1 MFTVDID
8 TGGTMTDALV
18 SDGKEIRAFKVD
30 TTPHD
35 YTVSLRECLAEA
47 AKQYGYGSVQSFL
60 DNVTLIRWS
69 STITSNVLGE
79 RRGAKVGL
87 LVTSGHEQD
96 LYGAGKSPVIDE
108 LVAEDN
114 VVGLPEGA
122 SPQDVLNAVKRLFD
136 DGVRRICVSL
146 RGAFPDNRTEIEI
159 KKIIEQQYPDHYLG
173 AVPVLLGSDMAPVV
187 HDTTRAHYSLM
198 NAYVHSQLATS
209 LFKAE
214 DILKYEERWDG
225 PLLIGHTNG
234 GMARIGKTKAVDTLE
249 SGPVFGTFAG
259 AYFAREYGLANVVC
273 LDVGGTTTK
282 ASVVKD
288 AKPVFQR
295 GGDLVGVPVQTSF
308 PMVRSAVLG
317 GGSIAHADKDGKVS
331 LGPESMGASP
341 GPACYGLGGDAA
353 TLTDALLVLGLL
365 DPAAFLGG
373 RRHLN
378 VERSAQAIQKRLA
391 NPLSISVES
400 AAELVRDEAIDIMA
414 DLVGSIVAEAKL
426 KAEAVSL
433 FAYGGNGPLFGALV
447 AERLGIPDVVV
458 FGLSPVFSAFG
469 SAISDVVHVYE
480 RGIGADIVDPGG
492 AGRVAESLGALYGLA
507 ERDLRGEGFSIDR
520 AQIEIEADIS
530 NGKKEPVTVRL
541 AATQNP
547 DAASV
552 HALLQEYRHQTPE
565 AGAHDR
571 AMVQAVSVKTTYSV
585 GEFKLPRQ
593 KKTGDSKAKAE
604 GTRPILVGGASIAA
618 EIFRWQ
624 DLRAG
629 SSVMGPAIVAAE
641 TLTCL
646 IPPNWQMARDEYGN
660 GRLSRRQ
667 RK

>member
-1 MFTVDID
+1 
-8 TGGTMTDALV
+8 
-18 SDGKEIRAFKVD
+18 
-30 TTPHD
+30 
-35 YTVSLRECLAEA
+35 
-47 AKQYGYGSVQSFL
+47 
-60 DNVTLIRWS
+60 
-69 STITSNVLGE
+69 
-79 RRGAKVGL
+79 
-87 LVTSGHEQD
+87 
-96 LYGAGKSPVIDE
+96 
-108 LVAEDN
+108 
-114 VVGLPEGA
+114 
-122 SPQDVLNAVKRLFD
+122 
-136 DGVRRICVSL
+136 
-146 RGAFPDNRTEIEI
+146 
-159 KKIIEQQYPDHYLG
+159 
-173 AVPVLLGSDMAPVV
+173 
-187 HDTTRAHYSLM
+187 
-198 NAYVHSQLATS
+198 
-209 LFKAE
+209 
-214 DILKYEERWDG
+214 
-225 PLLIGHTNG
+225 
-234 GMARIGKTKAVDTLE
+234 
-249 SGPVFGTFAG
+249 
-259 AYFAREYGLANVVC
+259 VC
-273 LDVGGTTTK
+273 FDVGGTTTK

-317 GGSIAHADKDGKVS
+317 GGSIAHTDKDGKVS

-391 NPLSISVES
+391 NPLSISVER

-480 RGIGADIVDPGG
+480 RGIGADIADPGG

-541 AATQNP
+541 AATRNP

-593 KKTGDSKAKAE
+593 KKIGDSKAKAE

-629 SSVMGPAIVAAE
+629 SSMMGPAIVAAE